1 MVARSSSFVSLRAAA
16 RLVALAL
23 ALAPAA
29 PVGAQDPPAVH
40 PERLLVKLAEG
51 SGAELRGGK
60 LTSRTGTELGAVA
73 ALFAQA
79 AAEPLVTALSWD
91 ELDRLHA
98 NACAKLPPHNRP
110 GHLGLWF
117 RLRCPSPAA
126 AAELQAALRAQP
138 LVAHAYAEPIYY
150 LASAQPVPATVPSPP
165 LPGDIPPTTPLFTS
179 MQYPHEPTPTG
190 HGVRLVDGVLGARG
204 QGAKLFMIET
214 SWILGH
220 EDMSQMVAA
229 NFLGPVP
236 PVDLTY
242 AHHGLSGGS
251 IVYADRNGYGITGMS
266 DEVTARMVSLE
277 LNNGYENSIAL
288 ILANS
293 QPGDVVLVVLMVLVP
308 SLGPG
313 TWLPFEFLQ
322 SAFDATLT
330 ATANDRMVLE
340 PAGNG
345 DRSLDDPALLGR
357 FDRSFRDSGAVIVGA
372 SAGALLQRAPYSNWG
387 TRIDANGWGDN
398 VVACG
403 YGSLFFP
410 GGDLLQCYTA
420 SATGTSSATPQIAAV
435 VAAMQGAA
443 RRQLGHTLTN
453 QEVLDLLHAHGPTT
467 PDVIG
472 RRPDLVAIL
481 EAIGA
486 IDGLRLD
493 VPDVPLGGA
502 VTVTMEGPPLS
513 IAALFGSFGTIDV
526 PLGFN
531 RNLHLDLASLASLGA
546 FVLPAGSAQ
555 YTLPI
560 PNSASLQGV
569 DVYFQAGR
577 LSGSAPLFLTNSG
590 QVTIL

>member
-1 MVARSSSFVSLRAAA
+1 MSARTPSFVSRLAAA
-16 RLVALAL
+16 VCLAALAF
-23 ALAPAA
+23 APA
-29 PVGAQDPPAVH
+29 GQLRAQDPPAVH

-51 SGAELRGGK
+51 SGAELKGGR
-60 LTSRTGTELGAVA
+60 LTSRTGTDLGAVA
-73 ALFAQA
+73 ELFTHA
-79 AAEPLVTALSWD
+79 AAEPLVTALPWD

-117 RLRCPSPAA
+117 RLRCTSPAA
-126 AAELQAALRAQP
+126 AAELAAALRIEP
-138 LVAHAYAEPIYY
+138 LVAHVYAEPIYY
-150 LASAQPVPATVPSPP
+150 MASARPVPAPAPVP
-165 LPGDIPPTTPLFTS
+165 LAMGDIPPPTPLFTA
-179 MQYPHEPTPTG
+179 MQHAHEPTPVG

-204 QGAKLFMIET
+204 QGTKVIMIET

-220 EDMSQMVAA
+220 EDVGQMVAA
-229 NFLGPVP
+229 SFIGPVP
-236 PVDLTY
+236 PVDLAY
-242 AHHGLSGGS
+242 AQHGLSGGS
-251 IVYADRNGYGITGMS
+251 IVCADRNGYGITGLS
-266 DEVTARMVSLE
+266 DGVTARFVSLE
-277 LNNGYENSIAL
+277 LNGGYENAIAL
-288 ILANS
+288 TLANS
-293 QPGDVVLVVLMVLVP
+293 QPGDVILVVLMVLVP

-345 DRSLDDPALLGR
+345 NRSLDDPALLGR

-372 SAGALLQRAPYSNWG
+372 SDGGLLQRAPFCNWG

-403 YGSLFFP
+403 YGTLFFP
-410 GGDLLQCYTA
+410 NNDLLQAYTA
-420 SATGTSSATPQIAAV
+420 SATGTSSATPQIAGV

-443 RRQLGHTLTN
+443 RRQLGHPLTN
-453 QEVLDLLHAHGPTT
+453 QQVLDLLHAHGPTT

-493 VPDVPLGGA
+493 VPDVMLGGSA
-502 VTVTMEGPPLS
+502 TVTMTGPPLS
-513 IAALFGSFGTIDV
+513 IAALFGSFGTTDL

-546 FVLPAGSAQ
+546 FVLPTGSAQ
-555 YTLPI
+555 FTLGI
-560 PNSASLQGV
+560 PNTASLQGV
-569 DVYFQAGR
+569 DVYFQAVR
-577 LSGSAPLFLTNSG
+577 LTGSAPLFVTNSG
-590 QVTIL
+590 QLTIL